1 MKTFVETF
9 QDSIDMTDGTTIINE
24 KDFRAIQLDAQ
35 LPAKLSD
42 EEVDKLANSYATM
55 YDYAFSSKEQIANT
69 FRDAITEALSLVQGG
84 SEDTE
89 MLDWL
94 GKNSVLDGEEILVT
108 KPIRF
113 ADTLRHAIR
122 SAMKK

>member
-24 KDFRAIQLDAQ
+24 KDFRAIQLD
-35 LPAKLSD
+35 AKLSD